1 MENSSLQTFAKLV
14 QEMRK
19 AQKEYFKSRKM
30 GLQTVSNDWLNK
42 SKKLEREVDDTA
54 AEIMQGGQPQKL
66 F

>member
-14 QEMRK
+14 QDMRT

-30 GLQTVSNDWLNK
+30 NLPTVAQDWLNK
-42 SKKLEREVDDTA
+42 SRKLEREVDDLA
-54 AEIMQGGQPQKL
+54 AAIMQGGQPQKL